1 MNLPQLVKPNKLNQ
15 EIDRIISKLEET
27 EPTEENYAII
37 AKNLLA
43 LHEAN
48 ALNARAK
55 VSPDVL
61 LAVAAN
67 IGGILLILNYEKL
80 GIITTKAMGL
90 LAKNKI

>member
-1 MNLPQLVKPNKLNQ
+1 MNIPQLSKPNKLNQ
-15 EIDRIISKLEET
+15 EIERVISKLEKI
-27 EPTEENYAII
+27 EPHEENYEKIVRNLQVLYE
-37 AKNLLA
+37 AKA
-43 LHEAN
+43 TN
-48 ALNARAK
+48 AKAK

-61 LAVAAN
+61 LAVVAN